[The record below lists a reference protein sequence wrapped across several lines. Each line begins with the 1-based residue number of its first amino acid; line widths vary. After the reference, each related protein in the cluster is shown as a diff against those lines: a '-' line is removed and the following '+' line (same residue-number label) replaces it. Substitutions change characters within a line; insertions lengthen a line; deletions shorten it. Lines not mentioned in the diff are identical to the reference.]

1 MPKEFLLLAFHSST
15 TSYGGPREFFLSTFH
30 ALAMSY
36 GRLREF
42 FLLVFQTLESK
53 FGMPIIFFSQ
63 DSKAWGQVVDCQKL
77 QALGFPN
84 FDIELWSVER
94 AFSSFARGFVD
105 VQCRSL
111 EIWQVFFSLHSKS
124 YGSLKIQCRD
134 LDFQT
139 LFAFGVPKFDI
150 EQ

>member
-1 MPKEFLLLAFHSST
+1 
-15 TSYGGPREFFLSTFH
+15 
-30 ALAMSY
+30 
-36 GRLREF
+36 
-42 FLLVFQTLESK
+42 
-53 FGMPIIFFSQ
+53 MPIIFFSQ

-77 QALGFPN
+77 QAFGFPN